1 MVKVYMVKYEK
12 KYGPPQFVMIT
23 TKLDEAHKIFSKY
36 APSYKEKKCTGMT
49 IMSADMDT
57 LNPKLEL
64 VQLSGAME

>member
-1 MVKVYMVKYEK
+1 
-12 KYGPPQFVMIT
+12 MIT